1 MTMLNCKEIK
11 YRENGGW
18 RRGINNNNARED
30 KSRGVNSGD
39 KGKNNNRSH
48 SRG

>member
-11 YRENGGW
+11 YRENRGW
-18 RRGINNNNARED
+18 RWGINNNARED

-48 SRG
+48 S